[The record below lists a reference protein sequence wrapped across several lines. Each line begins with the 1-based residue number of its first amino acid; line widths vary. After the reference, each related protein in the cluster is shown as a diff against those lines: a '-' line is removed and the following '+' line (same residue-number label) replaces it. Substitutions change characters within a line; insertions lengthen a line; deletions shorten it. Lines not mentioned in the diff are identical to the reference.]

1 MILAGPKLS
10 CRQKSTSSS
19 AQNQGVTYDDKDSKN
34 DNGNTKIEKQIGY
47 KDLLIR

>member
-10 CRQKSTSSS
+10 CRQKSISSS